1 MNDPANCFPARF
13 LHQRMGA
20 RATRPVRLTM
30 LAIALLGITALA
42 ATALA
47 LGSIGTASAQ
57 NNFYEITV
65 SPSTNV
71 EVQEGEDSKLVL
83 TLSRPTPAIPAN
95 AWGYVKVQTNDGTA
109 NKGSDFGDVSLSN
122 SSVQDGDTVLDL
134 FGFASGTIEVP
145 VEWDYKVEGDETF
158 QVKLDIFEHSEPVLN
173 SLYNLRFPGN
183 KKSLTIDV
191 TITERETY
199 AVTLDQGGSVTE
211 GETGHNNVRTERSGK
226 GTVRARI
233 GVADSTANAADFDK
247 WDPFNLRLNA
257 FDPSAAIRMIRVETK
272 EDALVELS
280 ETIIL
285 ELSNPTGN
293 LTFPDLDGDGKPD
306 EAIYSTWVIR
316 DNETPLFA
324 EMPDVTVTEGG
335 EAQVTLT
342 LERQLLAGEAV
353 EFYANVAGHQF
364 GSQQPCGVGDDD
376 YAQPNL
382 DYRIA
387 EYTEYM
393 MRSGEQ
399 SLTFTVPTASDPR
412 HEADECFYV
421 RAFATS
427 GLKFRTQSGQ
437 VIQADNRVL
446 FTKVTIEDDDP
457 QPHLIFG
464 APAVVELDPD
474 PYAGTREQGYVHPT
488 ATLRF
493 PVSLSNPSGIEV
505 TVDYSEGS
513 DGDATVG
520 EDYTAITPG
529 KLTFPPGLLR
539 RYIDVEVIA
548 DWLEEPDERVH
559 LEFSN
564 PVNACLVPGDDCQP
578 QSGSVTVPGTI
589 LNDDRNLRITLTP
602 DDDRVREGE
611 AINFRA
617 RLSHPIDY
625 EVRIKSEW
633 GGGTATEDDDYFR
646 DFLSIY
652 PELKIFPGTTEAVLT
667 IATLEDNVS
676 GEGVESLTLP
686 NLHVQLF
693 RKDGRLQETEDVCEE
708 VFGVPCVSTYV
719 PHGIPTPTAYI
730 LDGPVISVTAE
741 RKDVAEGNSANFTV
755 ALSEPVAQDVTFTI
769 KSQDGAGNATG
780 AAVAVAGA
788 DYAALSS
795 QQVTIPMGQTDGGT
809 YPVAVLQDQVD
820 EPDQFFSVLLES
832 VTGVTVDERVAGVAV
847 RDDDPRPELS
857 IGDAQA
863 GEGDTL
869 EFVLVLSQASERAI
883 TVRYVTEDATATG
896 GADYQGIERFGSV
909 AFAPGETLKTITVMS
924 IEDSDPET
932 DETFRVQ
939 LVDDPGAR
947 FTDSAAVGTITD
959 DDGAVISIA
968 DAEPV
973 TETEGATPSATFTIT
988 MTPAQTAP
996 VTVQWQTMDG
1006 LGAEHFVAKASGMTS
1021 DGEKDYTAVSSGSV
1035 TFAPGE
1041 TVKQVSTTVLDD
1053 TIAEADEN
1061 FRAVISVS
1069 DPNIMVLRS
1078 TAHATIEDDDAWN
1091 IWLDENNAAWVEEG
1105 TGEDKRIT
1113 LKVQRTNASAEES
1126 LLEARYHTRYRYISC
1141 FISVVK
1147 EERHP
1152 FTRMTNPYE
1161 YVSTATVDPTD
1172 WDVRLWH
1179 SDDTRLKH
1187 PRCHLR
1193 GSNASFNVDGFEKLS
1208 YTLPLEFEIRGDS
1221 ISEENETFTLLLES
1235 SLFGPNQRR
1244 FDPVSRGY
1252 QYVTVTIVDDD
1263 TPQASISS
1271 AYVGEDDGNAEL
1283 TLSLSMA
1290 PTEAQKVTISMEGG
1304 TAQPW
1309 EDYTPLLSHDVTF
1322 EVGETTKTVSIPIV
1336 NDDMREEDEEFT
1348 VTLSNESGGINI
1360 HPAGETATVT
1370 ISDDEADYLP
1380 RLTVPDRVID
1390 EGDDTTLLFRLNP
1403 PPPNRFWVGTIQWND
1418 DEKPLSLPT
1427 ATEVDD
1433 YAEITGSK
1441 ADAVSVGQGATEFT
1455 TTVSTVEDTL
1465 IEGGEYIGIST
1476 KWNNAVGNPIGLAKP
1491 NALVAIRDDDTG
1503 SVEVAPIAAAT
1514 AVENKEWSHTAAL
1527 TESSNP
1533 LGDVSWSVAGDD
1545 VAFFSIDQ
1553 DTGILT
1559 MSARNYEDP
1568 LDQDGDNVYDA
1579 KVFAVDED
1587 GNVDSEDVQVTV
1599 TDVTY
1604 ATFTVQVN
1612 LCCHA
1617 DFSKRVYGAE
1627 EGDGIQVWV
1636 YPSFTSSKPV
1646 SLKWA
1651 TAEDTAG
1658 SNLAATT
1665 DYTPSTTPTQ
1675 LSWPAGDAGTTGT
1688 PQTFTIATTE
1698 DALYE
1703 ADETFLLSFTEGMAG
1718 DTDDVKL
1725 SFASAPPG
1733 SVRWDGNEADAT
1745 LTIGNDDAAVN
1756 MVTLSVSPA
1765 SVGEGDGATTVTV
1778 TATPAGSAVFTQGGS
1793 LTVKVGKSGDSAVS
1807 GTDYAAIN
1815 DVTILLVAG
1824 ASTASAQFTLTP
1836 TQDNQTEGDETIT
1849 VHGAAVGLTV
1859 ADASLTIT
1867 DDDLPVPVLTIGD
1880 GNAAAPRRT
1889 VTVDEGDAAEF
1900 TVTATPLP
1908 YRDVTVQVATGDDN
1922 SLNANQATADTD
1934 YAALAQTVTIPA
1946 GTPSATVQVQTTQD
1960 NLTEGDESFIVFL
1973 RSPTDATIGKQGP
1986 ATGIIT
1992 DDDISSPYA
2001 SLSVSP
2007 ASVDEGAGATTV
2019 TVTAAFNG
2027 GAALQ
2032 ANQTIAVKVGHGRD
2046 GAVSG
2051 TDYAPVTSFDLIIP
2065 AGQNSAQK
2073 TFTLTPLQDALDEDD
2088 ETLTVHGTSPGL
2100 TVYSASVSITDD
2112 DAEPELFIRDFSAAE
2127 GDKAHFNITLKP
2139 VSGRDVTVQWATGDD
2154 DGLNANQATA
2164 GVDYEAVTTAQTATI
2179 SAGHSVAHLDLRMT
2193 QDTVVEGDETF
2204 LVTLSSPT
2212 SAILLKPTARAT
2224 ITDDDIS
2231 DPYATLSVSPASA
2244 SESTPIVTSTVTA
2257 TLSGGKTFST
2267 DKTVSVKVG
2276 LGGDSAVLGEDYAP
2290 VDGFSLTIPAG
2301 QNSGQH
2307 TFIWW
2312 PKEDSLNED
2321 TETITIHGTS
2331 PGLTVYKT
2339 SLSITDYDPL
2349 PTLTIGNTTIAE
2361 GGKAFFTVFLTP
2373 ASGRP
2378 VTFQWTTGD
2387 DNGLNANPATA
2398 GADYEAVTAAQTV
2411 TIPAG
2416 NTDTGID
2423 LRTKQDSLVE
2433 GDETFAVILASP
2445 TNATLG
2451 TPSVGRGTITDD
2463 DISSPFVSLS
2473 LNPASAS
2480 ESTPVVSATVTAT
2493 LSGSGTFPTDKTIRV
2508 KVGLGGDSAVS
2519 GEDYAPVDSF
2529 DLTIPA
2535 GQSSGQKT
2543 FILWPKEDSLNE
2555 NTETITIHGTAPG
2568 LTVYKTSL
2576 SIVDDDPL
2584 PALSIGDV
2592 SIAEGGK
2599 AFFAI
2604 SLTPASGREVTVQWT
2619 TGDDNSLNANP
2630 ATAVTDYEAVTA
2642 AQTLTFRPGLTYR
2655 GIDLRTRQ
2663 DSLIEGDESFLVTLA
2678 SPTNATLGKPSART
2692 TIVDDDISDPYATLS
2707 VNPASVAEGAG
2718 ATTVAVTATLSGG
2731 KTFPTD
2737 KTISVK
2743 VGLGG
2748 DGAVSGTDYAAVSS
2762 FNLTIPSGQSSGQQ
2776 TFTLTPIQDAL
2787 DEDNETITVHSASPE
2802 LTVKSASLAIT
2813 DDDALPVLTIGD
2825 ANVSEG
2831 ETAEFMVTLN
2841 PVSGRDVTVQWT
2853 TGDDPTQGANQATA
2867 DTDYTAVTTAQTA
2880 TIAAGSTT
2888 AAIKVQTTQDTA
2900 VESDETFIVT
2910 LATPTNATLGSPSVG
2925 TGTITDSGAPPEIRI
2940 VTITPVTGV
2949 TVPDPVN
2956 PRNVPENIATAPT
2969 YNFAVTLTGTATAT
2983 DRQVTV
2989 TVGQD
2994 GDTAVSGT
3002 DYTAVA
3008 DFTITI
3014 AAGDVSGSGQ
3024 FTFDPIDDALDEDDE
3039 RVTVSADLGGLS
3051 VAGATLT
3058 IIDDDAEPVLTIGD
3072 ATVTEGGVAQF
3083 IVTLDAVSGR
3093 DVTVQWTTGD
3103 DPAQGANQATA
3114 DTDYTAV
3121 TTAQT
3126 ATVAAGST
3134 TTTIEVQTAQDAAV
3148 ENNETFI
3155 VALASPTNATLGSPS
3170 TGTATIT
3177 DDDTAA
3183 PTASLSVSPASVDEG
3198 DGATTVTVTAT
3209 LDGSTTF
3216 AADRTVT
3223 FTVGKASDSADANTD
3238 YTTVITSNTITI
3250 TAGQSSGHTTFAL
3263 TPTQDTGNEGDE
3275 AITLSA
3281 TAPGLTVSDAALTI
3295 RDDDQRK
3302 GNDGT
3307 LPVISID
3314 GPEVTEPDTS
3324 QATQMLFTVALDE
3337 TSSQEITVAYADAAT
3352 GTATSGTDYVAITAG
3367 TLTFAPG
3374 ETSKSVAVNVIGDTL
3389 EEGDETIVLRLSS
3402 PTNAALSGDGATLD
3416 GTGKIWDNDGAY
3428 ANRPRV
3434 SISAD
3439 YSTLQGGDVWF
3450 SIRLSKRL
3458 HKEIH
3463 IPIDIEYI
3471 TADDDLK
3478 CIRNSIICNSV
3489 TPNVRTLEEVAP
3501 HRTLLSPYPEHGD
3514 GNQSPREIYA
3524 KQPLHG
3530 SYIINPA
3537 RPWYQTV
3544 PDGFTRT
3551 LPDGS
3556 IETRNT
3562 VYIRQ
3567 DGDGENERFRIVLDT
3582 DHPLW
3587 PSDLVPAEYSGY
3599 AEVLAMDRLN
3609 HPAASRWWAE
3619 LSADERRRMLS
3630 GGHFVRKI
3638 QSGQTIS
3645 QAITSSYEGLN
3656 FAFKARVG
3664 ALAGELANA
3673 EGENELTD
3681 AGLQP
3686 LDLTSPDKWWDSMDC
3701 RLRRVAVGDGT
3712 TDDPT
3717 SRWCQNEAAELGS
3730 AGMDRAVGI
3739 FEAVTLE
3746 TADEQ
3751 GQRQSQDGT
3760 LTGPEISIISYVDV
3774 TEGDRAS
3781 FTIFANPPPLTD
3793 LEVSMTVSTTG
3804 DFGVAA
3810 GSQTVTISALGLAFL
3825 DLPTTGDD
3833 KDEADGS
3840 VTATVNAGQGYTVSA
3855 TNGTATVVVADDDDP
3870 PQTCTPN
3877 LPSDAIT
3884 VSEVKTWR
3892 GEYSQDS
3899 HVSRWNRVLAALGE
3913 DTGEAAM
3920 TADQA
3925 REIKSRID
3933 NSRWDRTVRTLEA
3946 LEQCNNPPAATPEIS
3961 IAGGSGITEGGN
3973 VTFTVTA
3980 NPAPTSALSV
3990 SVGIT
3995 QSGDYGVSTG
4005 SQTVSIPTGGSATL
4019 TVATSDDG
4027 VDEADGSVT
4036 ATVNTGTG
4044 YTVSATAGSATVAVA
4059 DDDVPEISIVSNGDI
4074 TEGGD
4079 ASFTVT
4085 ANPAPHAPLSVSV
4098 AISQS
4103 GDYGVSPGSQ
4113 TVSIPTGGSYTLTV
4127 ATGDDGVDEADG
4139 SVTATVNSGTG
4150 YTVSATTGSATVAV
4164 ADDDDPPQTCTP
4176 NLPSDAITVSEV
4188 ETWRDEYSH
4197 DDHVSRW
4204 NRVLAALGEDTGEA
4218 AMTAD
4223 QAREI
4228 KSRIDNTRW
4237 DRTVRTLEALEQ
4249 CSNPPTATPEISIT
4263 GGSGITEGGNA
4274 SFTIAANPASSSAL
4288 SVSVSIAQTGDYGA
4302 STGSQTVSIP
4312 TSGSY
4317 TLTVATVNDA
4327 VDETDGSVTA
4337 TVNSGT
4343 GYTVS
4348 GTAGSATVVV
4358 ADDDVPEVSV
4368 SAGSGITEGGN
4379 ASFTVSA
4386 NPAPAANLDVSVAVS
4401 QSGDFG
4407 VSTVSQTVTIPTS
4420 GSATLTVATLNDSV
4434 DEADGSVT
4442 ATVNT
4447 GAGYT
4452 VSGTAGSATLAVAD
4466 DDDAAP
4472 QTCTPNL
4479 PSDAVT
4485 VSEVET
4491 WRDEYSHDDHVS
4503 RWNRVLAALGEDT
4516 GETAMTADDAR
4527 TIKQQYD
4534 NTRWDRT
4541 VRTLDALEQCAGST
4555 GTTDDT
4561 TPAATPEVS
4570 VTSGSGITEGG
4581 NVTFTVTANPAPT
4594 SPLSVSVN
4602 VGQTGDFGVTT
4613 GSQTVSIPT
4622 SGSYTLTVATG
4633 DDGVDE
4639 ADGSVTATVNSGT
4652 GYTVS
4657 STAGAATVA
4666 VADDDVPGIS
4676 ITGGS
4681 GVTEGGNA
4689 TFTLTAS
4696 PAPHAPLSVSV
4707 SVSQSGDFGVT
4718 PGSQTVSIPTTGSY
4732 TLTVATVNDSVDE
4745 ADGSVTATVS
4755 GGQGYTVSG
4764 TAGSA
4769 TVAVADDDDAAPPA
4783 MPEISI
4789 TAGNGITEGGN
4800 ATFTLTASPAPHAPL
4815 DVSVSVAQT
4824 GDFGVSAG
4832 PQTVSIPTTGSATLT
4847 VATSDDSVDEAD
4859 GSVTA
4864 TVNGGTGYTVSATA
4878 GAATVAVEDD
4888 DVPEISIAAGSG
4900 VTEGGDAS
4908 FTLSANPAPHAPL
4921 AVSVSVSQSGDYG
4934 ATPGSRTVTIPT
4946 TGSASFTVATSDDSV
4961 DEADGSV
4968 TATVDSGQGY
4978 TVSATAGAATVA
4990 VADDDDPPPPDA
5002 TPSLSVSDASARED
5016 AGVMEFTVSLSAPS
5030 EKKVQV
5036 YAATTSFRYKTA
5048 TKGDD
5053 FEWANVLLTFA
5064 PGETSKVVQVVIL
5077 DDDLSEGDESFG
5089 MFLAY
5094 SPSDTPLT
5102 REHGEGVI
5110 IDDD

>member
-1 MNDPANCFPARF
+1 MNDLPNFFSARF
-13 LHQRMGA
+13 FFRGA
-20 RATRPVRLTM
+20 GVNRPVRLII
-30 LAIALLGITALA
+30 LAIALLAIAALA

-47 LGSIGTASAQ
+47 LGSSGTAEAQ
-57 NNFYEITV
+57 TTFYEITV
-65 SPSTNV
+65 SPSANV

-83 TLSRPTPAIPAN
+83 TLSRPTPAIPAS
-95 AWGYVKVQTNDGTA
+95 AWGYVAVKTIDGTA
-109 NKGSDFGDVSLSN
+109 EKGLDFGDVSLSN
-122 SSVQDGDTVLDL
+122 SSVQEGTTVLDL
-134 FGFASGTIEVP
+134 FLFPSGTIEVP
-145 VEWDYKVEGDETF
+145 VEWDYVADGNETF
-158 QVKLDIFEHSEPVLN
+158 QVKLDIFEHSDPVLN
-173 SLYNLRFPGN
+173 SLYNLRFPDN

-191 TITERETY
+191 TITERDKY

-211 GETGHNNVRTERSGK
+211 GETGINRVRTERSGQ

-233 GVADSTANAADFDK
+233 GIADSTAGGSDFDR
-247 WDPFNLRLNA
+247 WSPFNLNINA
-257 FDPSAAIRMIRVETK
+257 YNADNSHESARITIETK

-306 EAIYSTWVIR
+306 EAIYSTWVIQ

-393 MRSGEQ
+393 MRGGEQ

-437 VIQADNRVL
+437 VIQGGNRVL

-493 PVSLSNPSGIEV
+493 PVSMSNPSGIEV
-505 TVDYSEGS
+505 TVDYKEGS

-625 EVRIKSEW
+625 QVHIKSEW
-633 GGGTATEDDDYFR
+633 GGGTATQGDDYFL

-667 IATLEDNVS
+667 IATLDDNVS

-693 RKDGRLQETEDVCEE
+693 RKDGRFQETDLKCAEI
-708 VFGVPCVSTYV
+708 FGVACHSSYV
-719 PHGIPTPTAYI
+719 PHGIPTPTAHI

-769 KSQDGAGNATG
+769 KSQDGAGKATG

-832 VTGVTVDERVAGVAV
+832 VTGVTVDVGAAVVTV

-883 TVRYVTEDATATG
+883 TARYVTEDATANE
-896 GADYQGIERFGSV
+896 GADYQGIERFESV
-909 AFAPGETLKTITVMS
+909 TFAPGETLKTIAVMS
-924 IEDSDPET
+924 IEDNVPEI

-939 LVDDPGAR
+939 LVDEPGAR
-947 FTDSAAVGTITD
+947 FTDSTADGTITD
-959 DDGAVISIA
+959 DDGTVISIA

-988 MTPAQTAP
+988 MTPAQAAP
-996 VTVQWQTMDG
+996 VAVQWQTMDG
-1006 LGAEHFVAKASGMTS
+1006 LGAEHFAAKASGMTT
-1021 DGEKDYTAVSSGSV
+1021 DGEKDYTAVTSGTV

-1053 TIAEADEN
+1053 TIAEADED

-1078 TAHATIEDDDAWN
+1078 TAYATIEDDDAWN
-1091 IWLDENNAAWVEEG
+1091 IWLDENNVAWVEEG
-1105 TGEDKRIT
+1105 DTDKRIT
-1113 LKVQRTNASAEES
+1113 LKVQRTNASAEEDK
-1126 LLEARYHTRYRYISC
+1126 LESRYHTRYSYITC
-1141 FISVVK
+1141 FLSEVK
-1147 EERHP
+1147 EDRWP
-1152 FTRMTNPYE
+1152 FTRMSNPYE
-1161 YVSTATVDPTD
+1161 YVSTATVSPTE
-1172 WDVRLWH
+1172 WDVRRWH

-1193 GSNASFNVDGFEKLS
+1193 GSNASLNVDTFEKLS

-1221 ISEENETFTLLLES
+1221 NAEENETFTLLLES
-1235 SLFGPNQRR
+1235 SLFGPNGTR
-1244 FDPVSRGY
+1244 FDPVSRGF
-1252 QYVTVTIVDDD
+1252 QYLTVTIVDDD

-1309 EDYTPLLSHDVTF
+1309 EDYTPLLSHEVTF

-1348 VTLSNESGGINI
+1348 VTLSNESDGINI

-1380 RLTVPDRVID
+1380 RLTVPDRVVD

-1403 PPPNRFWVGTIQWND
+1403 PPPNRFWAGSIQWND
-1418 DEKPLSLPT
+1418 DEKPMSLPT
-1427 ATEVDD
+1427 ATEGDD
-1433 YAEITGSK
+1433 YAEITGNQ
-1441 ADAVSVGQGATEFT
+1441 ADAVPVGYQGDTEFT
-1455 TTVSTVEDTL
+1455 KTINSVEDTL

-1476 KWNNAVGNPIGLAKP
+1476 KWNNAVGSPIGLAKP

-1545 VAFFSIDQ
+1545 AAFFSIDQ

-1587 GNVDSEDVQVTV
+1587 GNVDSGDVQVTV

-1612 LCCHA
+1612 FCCHA

-1627 EGDGIQVWV
+1627 EGDGVQVWV

-1658 SNLAATT
+1658 SNPAATT
-1665 DYTPSTTPTQ
+1665 DYTPSTTSTQ

-1725 SFASAPPG
+1725 VFGSAPPG
-1733 SVRWDGNEADAT
+1733 SVRQDGNEADVT

-1756 MVTLSVSPA
+1756 MVTLSVNPA

-1778 TATPAGSAVFTQGGS
+1778 TAAPVGSTTFTQGGS
-1793 LTVKVGKSGDSAVS
+1793 LTVKVGKAGDSAAS
-1807 GTDYAAIN
+1807 GADYAAIN

-1859 ADASLTIT
+1859 ADARLTIT

-1880 GNAAAPRRT
+1880 GNAAAPGRT
-1889 VTVDEGDAAEF
+1889 VTVDEGEAAQF

-1908 YRDVTVQVATGDDN
+1908 YRDVTVQVVTGDDN
-1922 SLNANQATADTD
+1922 SLNANQATANTD
-1934 YAALAQTVTIPA
+1934 YTALAQTVTIPA
-1946 GTPSATVQVQTTQD
+1946 GSPSATVQVQTTQD

-1992 DDDISSPYA
+1992 DDDISNPYA

-2007 ASVDEGAGATTV
+2007 ASVDEDAGATAV

-2051 TDYAPVTSFDLIIP
+2051 TDYAPVSGFDLTIP

-2073 TFTLTPLQDALDEDD
+2073 TFTLTPVQDALDEDD

-2100 TVYSASVSITDD
+2100 TVYGASVSITDD
-2112 DAEPELFIRDFSAAE
+2112 DAEPELFIRDFSAVE

-2139 VSGRDVTVQWATGDD
+2139 VSGRDVTVQWVTGDD

-2164 GVDYEAVTTAQTATI
+2164 GVDYEAVTTAQTVTI
-2179 SAGHSVAHLDLRMT
+2179 PAGSSVAHIDLRMT

-2204 LVTLSSPT
+2204 LVSLASPT
-2212 SAILLKPTARAT
+2212 NAILLKPVARAT

-2231 DPYATLSVSPASA
+2231 DPYATLSVNPASV
-2244 SESTPIVTSTVTA
+2244 SESTYEATVAVTA
-2257 TLSGGKTFST
+2257 TLSGGKTLT
-2267 DKTVSVKVG
+2267 VDKTITVKVG
-2276 LGGDSAVLGEDYAP
+2276 LDRDSAVLGEDYP
-2290 VDGFSLTIPAG
+2290 PMNNFNLTIPAG
-2301 QNSGQH
+2301 QNSAQK
-2307 TFIWW
+2307 TFIFW
-2312 PKEDSLNED
+2312 PKDDSLNED
-2321 TETITIHGTS
+2321 TETITIHGTA
-2331 PGLTVYKT
+2331 PELTVKSA
-2339 SLSITDYDPL
+2339 SLSITDDDPL

-2398 GADYEAVTAAQTV
+2398 GADYAAVTAAQTV
-2411 TIPAG
+2411 TIPVG
-2416 NTDTGID
+2416 NTYTGID

-2433 GDETFAVILASP
+2433 GDESFLVNLASP
-2445 TNATLG
+2445 TNAVLG

-2463 DISSPFVSLS
+2463 DISSPYVSLS
-2473 LNPASAS
+2473 VNPASAS

-2493 LSGSGTFPTDKTIRV
+2493 LSGSGTFPTDQTIRV

-2519 GEDYAPVDSF
+2519 GEDYAPVDGF

-2543 FILWPKEDSLNE
+2543 FILWPKEDSLDE

-2630 ATAVTDYEAVTA
+2630 ATAETDYESATT

-2663 DSLIEGDESFLVTLA
+2663 DSLIEGDETFMVNLSA
-2678 SPTNATLGKPSART
+2678 PTNATLGKPSART
-2692 TIVDDDISDPYATLS
+2692 TIIDDDTSDPFATLS

-2731 KTFPTD
+2731 KTFPTN
-2737 KTISVK
+2737 KTLSVK

-2762 FNLTIPSGQSSGQQ
+2762 FNLTIPSGQSSGQH
-2776 TFTLTPIQDAL
+2776 TFTLAPIQDAL
-2787 DEDNETITVHSASPE
+2787 DEENETITVHSASPE

-2831 ETAEFMVTLN
+2831 ETAEFKLTLN

-2853 TGDDPTQGANQATA
+2853 TGDDPVQGANQATA

-2969 YNFAVTLTGTATAT
+2969 YNFAVTLTGAATAT

-3008 DFTITI
+3008 DFTIII

-3083 IVTLDAVSGR
+3083 TVTLDAVSGR

-3134 TTTIEVQTAQDAAV
+3134 TTTIEVQTAQDTAV

-3216 AADRTVT
+3216 AADKTVT
-3223 FTVGKASDSADANTD
+3223 FTVGKASDSAEANTD

-3250 TAGQSSGHTTFAL
+3250 TAGQSSGHTTFTL

-3295 RDDDQRK
+3295 RDDDQPK
-3302 GNDGT
+3302 GNVGPP
-3307 LPVISID
+3307 PVISID
-3314 GPEVTEPDTS
+3314 GPDLTEPDTS

-3352 GTATSGTDYVAITAG
+3352 GTATSGMDYVAITAG

-3402 PTNAALSGDGATLD
+3402 PTNATLSGDGATLD

-3450 SIRLSKRL
+3450 SIRLSKQL

-3471 TADDDLK
+3471 TADDDSK

-3489 TPNVRTLEEVAP
+3489 TPNVRTLEEVVP

-3524 KQPLHG
+3524 KEPVYG

-3551 LPDGS
+3551 LPDGF

-3562 VYIRQ
+3562 VYVRQ

-3599 AEVLAMDRLN
+3599 AEVLVMDRLN
-3609 HPAASRWWAE
+3609 YPAASAWWAE

-3630 GGHFVRKI
+3630 GGHFVRRT
-3638 QSGQTIS
+3638 SPTQTIS

-3793 LEVSMTVSTTG
+3793 LEVSVTVSTTG

-3810 GSQTVTISALGLAFL
+3810 GSQTVTISAPGLAFL

-3884 VSEVKTWR
+3884 VSEV
-3892 GEYSQDS
+3892 
-3899 HVSRWNRVLAALGE
+3899 
-3913 DTGEAAM
+3913 
-3920 TADQA
+3920 
-3925 REIKSRID
+3925 
-3933 NSRWDRTVRTLEA
+3933 
-3946 LEQCNNPPAATPEIS
+3946 
-3961 IAGGSGITEGGN
+3961 
-3973 VTFTVTA
+3973 
-3980 NPAPTSALSV
+3980 
-3990 SVGIT
+3990 
-3995 QSGDYGVSTG
+3995 
-4005 SQTVSIPTGGSATL
+4005 
-4019 TVATSDDG
+4019 
-4027 VDEADGSVT
+4027 
-4036 ATVNTGTG
+4036 
-4044 YTVSATAGSATVAVA
+4044 
-4059 DDDVPEISIVSNGDI
+4059 
-4074 TEGGD
+4074 
-4079 ASFTVT
+4079 
-4085 ANPAPHAPLSVSV
+4085 
-4098 AISQS
+4098 
-4103 GDYGVSPGSQ
+4103 
-4113 TVSIPTGGSYTLTV
+4113 
-4127 ATGDDGVDEADG
+4127 
-4139 SVTATVNSGTG
+4139 
-4150 YTVSATTGSATVAV
+4150 
-4164 ADDDDPPQTCTP
+4164 
-4176 NLPSDAITVSEV
+4176 
-4188 ETWRDEYSH
+4188 ETWRDEYSQ
-4197 DDHVSRW
+4197 DSHVSRW

-4249 CSNPPTATPEISIT
+4249 CSGSTDTTTPATPEVSITGGAGITEGGNATFTVSANPAPAAALSVSVGITQSGDYGASTGARTVSIPTTGSATLTVATVNDAVDEADGSVTATVSTGQDYTVSATAGASTVAVADDDVPEISIVSNGDITEGGNASFTVSANPAPASALSVSVSVSQSGDYGATPSTQTVTIPTGGSYTLTVATSDDGVDEADGSVTATVSSGTGYTVSATAGSATVAVADDDDTAPQSCTPNLPSDAITVSEVKTWRGEYSQDSHVSRWNRVLAALGEDTGEAAMTADQARDIKSRIDNTRWDRTVRTLEALEQCSNPPTATPEISIT

-4274 SFTIAANPASSSAL
+4274 TFTVTANPAPTAALSVSVSIAQTGDYGVSTGAQTVSIPTSGSYTLTVATVNDSVDEADGSVTATVNTGTGYTVAATAGAATVTVQDDDVPEISITAGSGVTEGGNASFTISADPAPSSAL
-4288 SVSVSIAQTGDYGA
+4288 SVSVGITQSGDYGGTPSTQTVSIPTTGSYTLTVATSDDSVDEADGSVTATVSSGTGYTVSSTAGSATVAVADDDDPPQTCTPNLPSDAITVSEVKTWRGEYSQDSHVSRWNRVLAALGEKTGEAAMTADQAREIKSRIDNTRWDRTVRTLGALEQCNNPPAATPEISVTAGSGITEGGDATFTVSANPAPAANLDVAVAVAQTGDYGASTGSQTVSIPTSGSATLIVATGDDGVDESDGSVTATVNSGQGYTVSATAGAATVAVADDDVPEISIAAGSGITEGGDASFTLTASPAPHAPLSVSVSVSQSGDFGVTPGAQTVSIPTSGSATLTVATSDDSVDEADGSVTATVSSGQGYIVSSTAGSATVAVADDDATLPGTPEISITAGSGVTEGGNATFTLTASPAPTTALDVSVGVAQTGDYGA

-4317 TLTVATVNDA
+4317 TLTVATVNDG
-4327 VDETDGSVTA
+4327 VDEADGSVTV
-4337 TVNSGT
+4337 TVGT
-4343 GYTVS
+4343 GQGYTVS
-4348 GTAGSATVVV
+4348 ATAGAATVAV
-4358 ADDDVPEVSV
+4358 ADDDVPEISITG
-4368 SAGSGITEGGN
+4368 GSGVTEGGN
-4379 ASFTVSA
+4379 ASFTLTA
-4386 NPAPAANLDVSVAVS
+4386 NPAPHAALSVSVSVS

-4407 VSTVSQTVTIPTS
+4407 
-4420 GSATLTVATLNDSV
+4420 A
-4434 DEADGSVT
+4434 
-4442 ATVNT
+4442 
-4447 GAGYT
+4447 
-4452 VSGTAGSATLAVAD
+4452 
-4466 DDDAAP
+4466 
-4472 QTCTPNL
+4472 
-4479 PSDAVT
+4479 
-4485 VSEVET
+4485 
-4491 WRDEYSHDDHVS
+4491 
-4503 RWNRVLAALGEDT
+4503 
-4516 GETAMTADDAR
+4516 
-4527 TIKQQYD
+4527 
-4534 NTRWDRT
+4534 
-4541 VRTLDALEQCAGST
+4541 
-4555 GTTDDT
+4555 
-4561 TPAATPEVS
+4561 
-4570 VTSGSGITEGG
+4570 
-4581 NVTFTVTANPAPT
+4581 
-4594 SPLSVSVN
+4594 
-4602 VGQTGDFGVTT
+4602 TT

-4622 SGSYTLTVATG
+4622 TGSATLIVATG

-4639 ADGSVTATVNSGT
+4639 ADGSVTVTVGT
-4652 GYTVS
+4652 GQ
-4657 STAGAATVA
+4657 
-4666 VADDDVPGIS
+4666 D
-4676 ITGGS
+4676 
-4681 GVTEGGNA
+4681 
-4689 TFTLTAS
+4689 
-4696 PAPHAPLSVSV
+4696 
-4707 SVSQSGDFGVT
+4707 
-4718 PGSQTVSIPTTGSY
+4718 
-4732 TLTVATVNDSVDE
+4732 
-4745 ADGSVTATVS
+4745 
-4755 GGQGYTVSG
+4755 
-4764 TAGSA
+4764 
-4769 TVAVADDDDAAPPA
+4769 
-4783 MPEISI
+4783 
-4789 TAGNGITEGGN
+4789 
-4800 ATFTLTASPAPHAPL
+4800 
-4815 DVSVSVAQT
+4815 
-4824 GDFGVSAG
+4824 
-4832 PQTVSIPTTGSATLT
+4832 
-4847 VATSDDSVDEAD
+4847 
-4859 GSVTA
+4859 
-4864 TVNGGTGYTVSATA
+4864 YTVSATA
-4878 GAATVAVEDD
+4878 GT
-4888 DVPEISIAAGSG
+4888 
-4900 VTEGGDAS
+4900 
-4908 FTLSANPAPHAPL
+4908 
-4921 AVSVSVSQSGDYG
+4921 
-4934 ATPGSRTVTIPT
+4934 
-4946 TGSASFTVATSDDSV
+4946 
-4961 DEADGSV
+4961 
-4968 TATVDSGQGY
+4968 
-4978 TVSATAGAATVA
+4978 ATVA

-5016 AGVMEFTVSLSAPS
+5016 AGVMEFTVSLSAAS

-5036 YAATTSFRYKTA
+5036 YAATTSFLHKTA
-5048 TKGDD
+5048 TNGDD
-5053 FEWANVLLTFA
+5053 FEWTQILLTFA
-5064 PGETSKVVQVVIL
+5064 PGETSKTVQVVIL

-5094 SPSDTPLT
+5094 SPSDTPIA

-5110 IDDD
+5110 VDDD